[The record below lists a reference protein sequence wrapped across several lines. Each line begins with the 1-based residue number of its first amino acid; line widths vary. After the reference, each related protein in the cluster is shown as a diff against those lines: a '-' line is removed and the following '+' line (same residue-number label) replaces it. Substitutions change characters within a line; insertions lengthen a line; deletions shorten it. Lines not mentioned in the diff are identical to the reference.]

1 MSKLNSELLAQ
12 CVEDL
17 LAYSQGKTISKEGES
32 QTADEVKKGRKGGR
46 EGGVARLVAELCRA
60 AATNKRTGTEWL
72 TGLQREGGRRGGRE
86 ACSDSIGHKHHPSTP
101 YSPPLP
107 PSLPPSFSS
116 SRRGCEGQ
124 GPQLQRD
131 DRVAGRE
138 RGRKG
143 WKEGGRGRGK
153 WKCSTWREGVMERGS
168 RIGRGVAAA
177 AAAAA
182 ATKLAQRDDEE

>member
-107 PSLPPSFSS
+107 PSLPPFLPPGEDVKGKV
-116 SRRGCEGQ
+116 RNFNETIE
-124 GPQLQRD
+124 LQ
-131 DRVAGRE
+131 VGR
-138 RGRKG
+138 
-143 WKEGGRGRGK
+143 EGGRDGRRAVVDEESGNAARGGRE
-153 WKCSTWREGVMERGS
+153 SWREAVG
-168 RIGRGVAAA
+168 
-177 AAAAA
+177 
-182 ATKLAQRDDEE
+182 